1 MKKLLAIVAI
11 CAIVAI
17 HACSKKS
24 SNSNILM
31 TDPNMAQPVVLNA
44 TVSAGKTFTFTLGN
58 SGTANIIKQA
68 AHFQVSEASADEN
81 GALIYKYT
89 PAANFSGTDE
99 VDIVYTATAG
109 GGGSGCTGSTSGN
122 PSAPSSSTYY
132 AIKFN
137 VGD

>member
-1 MKKLLAIVAI
+1 MRKIPAIVAI
-11 CAIVAI
+11 CATVIIAS
-17 HACSKKS
+17 CSKNS
-24 SNSNILM
+24 SSNILVS
-31 TDPNMAQPVVLNA
+31 DPNTAQPVVMNA

-81 GALIYKYT
+81 GSLIYRYS

-99 VDIVYTATAG
+99 VDIVYTESAG
-109 GGGSGCTGSTSGN
+109 GGGTGCSGSTSGN
-122 PSAPSSSTYY
+122 SSAPIASTHY

-137 VGD
+137 VAD